1 MKPNPGEWKLTAVA
15 AGTLAI
21 SVAVPLGNLPE
32 VILCPFRQ
40 VTGLPCP
47 GCGLTRGFVCI
58 GHGQIGQAIEFN
70 PFALPLFALTAF
82 QVIGFL
88 IELGTG
94 WNPARLVRQSRFFMP
109 GLVSMATMMFAFNIF
124 RIVRM

>member
-1 MKPNPGEWKLTAVA
+1 ML
-15 AGTLAI
+15 
-21 SVAVPLGNLPE
+21 
-32 VILCPFRQ
+32 
-40 VTGLPCP
+40 TGLPCP

-58 GHGQIGQAIEFN
+58 GHGQFSDAIHYN

-88 IELGTG
+88 IELVSG

-109 GLVSMATMMFAFNIF
+109 GIATLAGIMFVFNIF
-124 RIVRM
+124 RIARM